1 MSRETQF
8 LTRDQIEQAL
18 KRLGE
23 IANSPSTICGMN
35 MVGLLEV
42 VEAALSRDGVWLS
55 GATQEFLRST
65 PNLGE
70 VPQPSGI
77 DERHLVVAAALLEL
91 LALRTGQQAP
101 NWTDTIG
108 GLREPFFLVS
118 EAESMKNTRIM
129 CEQESPEPL
138 RKRKLL
144 APPQFLTWA

>member
-1 MSRETQF
+1 
-8 LTRDQIEQAL
+8 
-18 KRLGE
+18 
-23 IANSPSTICGMN
+23 
-35 MVGLLEV
+35 MVTLHEV

-55 GATQEFLRST
+55 GATQEFLRAT
-65 PNLGE
+65 PNLCD
-70 VPQPSGI
+70 VPQPDGI

-101 NWTDTIG
+101 NWTATVG
-108 GLREPFFLVS
+108 SLREPFFLVA

>member
-1 MSRETQF
+1 
-8 LTRDQIEQAL
+8 
-18 KRLGE
+18 
-23 IANSPSTICGMN
+23 
-35 MVGLLEV
+35 MVTLHEV

-55 GATQEFLRST
+55 GATQEFLRAT
-65 PNLGE
+65 PNLCD
-70 VPQPSGI
+70 VPQPAGI

-91 LALRTGQQAP
+91 LALRIGQQAP
-101 NWTDTIG
+101 CWTAKIG
-108 GLREPFFLVS
+108 SLREPFFLVA